1 MCKYRKDTGYYTLLI
16 LAYWFP
22 MNLRARKGISSIIAA
37 AILLSATVMM
47 GTGLVSWSHTNLT
60 SYQASLSNT
69 YSTNVNKLNENLV
82 IENVWFVKNPRSLNV
97 TLTNLGTEG
106 LNVTDIKL
114 QSSSSTQDIPL
125 YTVTIVPK
133 QQYTVFQP
141 VTNYNWQSN
150 VPITITATTVRG
162 SIFTTQV
169 MPP

>member
-1 MCKYRKDTGYYTLLI
+1 
-16 LAYWFP
+16 
-22 MNLRARKGISSIIAA
+22 MNLRARKGISSVIAG

-47 GTGLVSWSHTNLT
+47 GTGLVSWSHSNLT
-60 SYQASLSNT
+60 SYQASLTNT

-82 IENVWFVKNPRSLNV
+82 IENVWFVNNPKSLSV

-114 QSSSSTQDIPL
+114 QTSSSTQDTSQKSI
-125 YTVTIVPK
+125 IIPK
-133 QQYTVFQP
+133 QQITIQIGSASSPFL
-141 VTNYNWQSN
+141 WQSK

-162 SIFTTQV
+162 SIYTTQV